1 MKHLKTVI
9 FCAFF
14 TLIFN
19 MGSTSQVIRVTPDR
33 FAKIITDSTIQ
44 KLDVRTE
51 MEYEIVGHIEGFIQI
66 NGISKNFEKKVL
78 QTLNP
83 NQPIAVYCMS
93 GHRSADACKKLERI
107 GFKTIYELD
116 GGILQWL
123 AIGGKLE

>member
-9 FCAFF
+9 YSVFF

-19 MGSTSQVIRVTPDR
+19 ISLASQIIRVTPDR
-33 FAKIITDSTIQ
+33 FAEIIADTTIQ

-51 MEYEIVGHIEGFIQI
+51 IEYEIIGHMEGFIQI
-66 NGISKNFEKKVL
+66 NSISKNFERKVL

-107 GFKTIYELD
+107 GFKTIYELN
-116 GGILQWL
+116 GGIIQWL